1 MMYLKQCLSYFK
13 SYSFNHSLPI
23 CTLWNK
29 FCICFSCTL
38 VHVYVFQRYIC
49 SWYWEIYTSRC
60 LSPIAKNL
68 ELSLYYSWY
77 VFGFLAIKSSWILNL
92 ESLRSA
98 HIVAQSISCGGVSVL
113 VKSWRWSV
121 KICRYRC
128 LYLCLPF
135 NNLSKLVHKS
145 SSQKAV
151 KIVQRAVYSKKF
163 ASCCLPD
170 ATCVHRRNM
179 TSGSAC
185 GRFH

>member
-13 SYSFNHSLPI
+13 SYSFNYSLPI

-77 VFGFLAIKSSWILNL
+77 VFGFLAIKSSWIFLNL
-92 ESLRSA
+92 ELLQSCA
-98 HIVAQSISCGGVSVL
+98 NPSISYEKSLIPIIEVGCNVLTSVAIYPALRLGWYSCPIKWAWQKYMGNNIPSFYVDIHDYVSM
-113 VKSWRWSV
+113 
-121 KICRYRC
+121 
-128 LYLCLPF
+128 P
-135 NNLSKLVHKS
+135 
-145 SSQKAV
+145 
-151 KIVQRAVYSKKF
+151 
-163 ASCCLPD
+163 
-170 ATCVHRRNM
+170 
-179 TSGSAC
+179 
-185 GRFH
+185 